1 MYRPGTASAQAVTVK
16 TGLLV
21 ILPQLKYFRHS
32 SMVFFDRDLLL
43 VLDSERR
50 QGGSAVESRWHSERR
65 QGGSAIESRW
75 PMGGVREAVL

>member
-50 QGGSAVESRWHSERR
+50 QGGSAVESRWHQGMLWLLHAERESLALPSR
-65 QGGSAIESRW
+65 QALSD
-75 PMGGVREAVL
+75 